1 MEEFQKYFFQT
12 TFYHHFQDKNINF
25 RYISHFEYV
34 NHACISHILCVKGG
48 ITPRLPLLTWGLCRK
63 LSSARHSYQG
73 ERGTRMTNDSLRLKY
88 LSLMLHFLFLLQNMS
103 LVSNDLGKMKD
114 TSVTMYC
121 LTLRKVFLLFLS
133 CYAKHC

>member
-1 MEEFQKYFFQT
+1 
-12 TFYHHFQDKNINF
+12 
-25 RYISHFEYV
+25 
-34 NHACISHILCVKGG
+34 
-48 ITPRLPLLTWGLCRK
+48 
-63 LSSARHSYQG
+63 
-73 ERGTRMTNDSLRLKY
+73 MTNDSLRLKY

-133 CYAKHC
+133 CYVKHC

>member
-1 MEEFQKYFFQT
+1 
-12 TFYHHFQDKNINF
+12 
-25 RYISHFEYV
+25 
-34 NHACISHILCVKGG
+34 
-48 ITPRLPLLTWGLCRK
+48 
-63 LSSARHSYQG
+63 
-73 ERGTRMTNDSLRLKY
+73 MTNDSLRLKY

-133 CYAKHC
+133 CYARHCSSFSFLLSFGVENKLHPNIFKCFSLINEDGIQSWNNFMKNFFNKTCLCSSISCWAESLVHKKYPRIIISLNFRL

>member
-1 MEEFQKYFFQT
+1 
-12 TFYHHFQDKNINF
+12 
-25 RYISHFEYV
+25 
-34 NHACISHILCVKGG
+34 
-48 ITPRLPLLTWGLCRK
+48 
-63 LSSARHSYQG
+63 
-73 ERGTRMTNDSLRLKY
+73 MTNDSLRLKY

-114 TSVTMYC
+114 TSVTMYYC